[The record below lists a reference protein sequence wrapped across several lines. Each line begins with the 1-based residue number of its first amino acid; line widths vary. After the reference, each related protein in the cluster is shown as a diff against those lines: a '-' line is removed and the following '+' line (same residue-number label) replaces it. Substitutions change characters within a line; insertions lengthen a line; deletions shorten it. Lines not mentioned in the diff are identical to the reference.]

1 VTRLVL
7 RNIKKRNLYEEIISE
22 IIQYIQEENIK
33 PGDKLPTENEFVE
46 IFQVSKTAI
55 REALS
60 VLVAKGIIEKRSG
73 VGSILKEINGSK
85 VIEPFTQKLM
95 MEEQTLKEILE
106 FRRGIEIEAT
116 ALAAQRASREQLE
129 AIENAHL
136 ELIEVNHNGGIG
148 IEEDYRFHSLIIIS
162 SGNSI
167 YQTIFDMISPKFL
180 EALRVSKNQSKRL
193 SKSYLEDTHQEHERI
208 LNALKKRDAVE
219 ARLAMLDHLEK
230 NETKI
235 WNHDL

>member
-1 VTRLVL
+1 
-7 RNIKKRNLYEEIISE
+7 
-22 IIQYIQEENIK
+22 
-33 PGDKLPTENEFVE
+33 
-46 IFQVSKTAI
+46 
-55 REALS
+55 
-60 VLVAKGIIEKRSG
+60 
-73 VGSILKEINGSK
+73 
-85 VIEPFTQKLM
+85 
-95 MEEQTLKEILE
+95 
-106 FRRGIEIEAT
+106 
-116 ALAAQRASREQLE
+116 
-129 AIENAHL
+129 
-136 ELIEVNHNGGIG
+136 IG